1 MILFGQLQ
9 VGYVA
14 SERIRLEYEEFKEAE
29 SQLQLEFQKV
39 QFEYQEMLSQLD
51 SLKEAYETQRL
62 MSSPEWRREK
72 EQDILDSERRIQEF
86 QAKKV
91 GPEGELY
98 QKQTKMEFEL
108 LSKVKKGV
116 DNVAISNKYDF
127 IFDGSVSLLY
137 GKPTYDVTDDVLYE
151 LRKETSRS
159 TTKP

>member
-1 MILFGQLQ
+1 
-9 VGYVA
+9 
-14 SERIRLEYEEFKEAE
+14 
-29 SQLQLEFQKV
+29 
-39 QFEYQEMLSQLD
+39 MLTQLD
-51 SLKEAYETQRL
+51 SLKETYETQRL

-72 EQDILDSERRIQEF
+72 EQDISDSERRIQEF

-108 LSKVKKGV
+108 LSKVKKAV

-151 LRKETSRS
+151 LRKEIS
-159 TTKP
+159 KLQK